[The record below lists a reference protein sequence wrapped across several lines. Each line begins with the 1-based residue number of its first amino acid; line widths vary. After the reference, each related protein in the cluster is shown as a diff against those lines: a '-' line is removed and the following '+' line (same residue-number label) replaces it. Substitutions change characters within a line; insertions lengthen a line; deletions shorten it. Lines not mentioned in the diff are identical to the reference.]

1 MKVSDIEHNHV
12 IINYFVFSSLRFIY
26 SFERDRERGK
36 VGGRVAAGEGGKEFR
51 TDSSISAEPDV
62 ELDPTT
68 LRP

>member
-1 MKVSDIEHNHV
+1 M
-12 IINYFVFSSLRFIY
+12 
-26 SFERDRERGK
+26 
-36 VGGRVAAGEGGKEFR
+36 AAGEGGKEFQ